1 MPFPSPTL
9 HMVIYIFQCYSL
21 NSSHL
26 LLPQLCPRSVLCVS
40 THVQQIGSSQ
50 FLLVYFT
57 GICTCHKSI
66 LEHFH
71 LIFSY
76 HPSAPP
82 LQPSALITYF
92 WIPYSGFSPKRNH
105 TVMAFCDWLLPLLN
119 GLGTLAESQLTIEV
133 WVYFF
138 GCTA

>member
-1 MPFPSPTL
+1 MLSRFSRVRLCATLWTAAHQAPPSTGFSRQENWSALPFPSPTL

-21 NSSHL
+21 NLSHL

-40 THVQQIGSSQ
+40 IHVQQIGSSQ

-57 GICTCHKSI
+57 GIWTCHKSI

-82 LQPSALITYF
+82 LQPSALIIYF
-92 WIPYSGFSPKRNH
+92 
-105 TVMAFCDWLLPLLN
+105 
-119 GLGTLAESQLTIEV
+119 
-133 WVYFF
+133 
-138 GCTA
+138 